1 MGNVGK
7 IAIKV
12 ALALGGA
19 FVLGYAEY
27 RIKGGKP
34 IHKLYQEV
42 KNERLVAEAAAA
54 VAKAGCTPI
63 KAEGTVK

>member
-12 ALALGGA
+12 ALTLGGA
-19 FVLGYAEY
+19 FVLGYTEY

-34 IHKLYQEV
+34 IHKLYKEV
-42 KNERLVAEAAAA
+42 KNERLATEAAA
-54 VAKAGCTPI
+54 VAQADGTPI

>member
-12 ALALGGA
+12 AAVLVGSFA
-19 FVLGYAEY
+19 LGYAEY

-34 IHKLYQEV
+34 IRKVYQEV
-42 KNERLVAEAAAA
+42 KKERLAAEAAA
-54 VAKAGCTPI
+54 VAQAQGTPI